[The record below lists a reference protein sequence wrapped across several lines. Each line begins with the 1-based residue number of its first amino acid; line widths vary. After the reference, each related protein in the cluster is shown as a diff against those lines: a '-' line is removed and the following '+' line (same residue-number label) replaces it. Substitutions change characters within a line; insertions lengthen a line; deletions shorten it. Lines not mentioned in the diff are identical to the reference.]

1 MVSTLG
7 CSYEIIL
14 RIIAVL
20 MILTFL
26 GLMPFGIIVLR
37 FIESVRWH
45 GWNQTLATALVVI
58 GTGLGVY
65 CGLEYNRVYSS

>member
-45 GWNQTLATALVVI
+45 G
-58 GTGLGVY
+58 
-65 CGLEYNRVYSS
+65 